1 MRSRYCSDGP
11 CDWERNHGSTR
22 RTAIMH
28 HKISRKRSE
37 QGWSE
42 HDTDRHRKMTA
53 EYRSLCKRLRDQLR
67 RVAFR
72 PTRPTGGPALP

>member
-1 MRSRYCSDGP
+1 MCGP
-11 CDWERNHGSTR
+11 GIAAMGPVTGRGTTDRPE

-53 EYRSLCKRLRDQLR
+53 E
-67 RVAFR
+67 
-72 PTRPTGGPALP
+72 

>member
-1 MRSRYCSDGP
+1 
-11 CDWERNHGSTR
+11 
-22 RTAIMH
+22 MH

-53 EYRSLCKRLRDQLR
+53 EYRSLCKRLRDRIAESGLPPDEAYWWTRIALR
-67 RVAFR
+67 EAALLEH
-72 PTRPTGGPALP
+72 TPAARRLLARA